1 MYITWLHAFLLVF
14 IHDDNQQITLH
25 DSSYML
31 SESIMRARAKMIK
44 EVFNKSIYDIW
55 IEQALRIPS
64 KMTSSMMLKLK
75 EDQSLINIIQVRDKT
90 T

>member
-1 MYITWLHAFLLVF
+1 
-14 IHDDNQQITLH
+14 
-25 DSSYML
+25 
-31 SESIMRARAKMIK
+31 MRARAKRIK